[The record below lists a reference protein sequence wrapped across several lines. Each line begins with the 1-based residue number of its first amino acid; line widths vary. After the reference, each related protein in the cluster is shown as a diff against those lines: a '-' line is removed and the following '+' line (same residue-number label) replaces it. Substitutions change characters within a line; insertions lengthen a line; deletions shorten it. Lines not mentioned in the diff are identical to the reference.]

1 MKITE
6 HFTLAEAQSSDT
18 ATRLGI
24 DNSIPESLM
33 SNLSRMCETL
43 EKVRAI
49 FGKPIMISS
58 FYRCPDLNKK
68 VGGSKTSAHMDCR
81 ACDFTVKGVDTDDAF
96 NNIKSSGI
104 EFDQLIL
111 ESSSKGSTW
120 IHIGIHKDGSE
131 PRRMVMTGS
140 KTDSGSTFRVE
151 NG

>member
-6 HFTLAEAQSSDT
+6 HFSLQEAENSDT
-18 ATRLGI
+18 AKRLGI
-24 DNSIPESLM
+24 NNSIPEALM
-33 SNLSRMCETL
+33 ANLKRMCNVL
-43 EKVRAI
+43 ESVRSL
-49 FGKPIMISS
+49 FDKPIMISS
-58 FYRCPDLNKK
+58 FYRGPELNSK

-81 ACDFTVKGVDTDDAF
+81 ACDFTIKGVDTDDAF

-120 IHIGIHKDGSE
+120 IHIGIHKDGAE

-140 KTDSGSTFRVE
+140 KTDKGSTFRVE

>member
-6 HFTLAEAQSSDT
+6 HFTLAEAEASDT
-18 ATRLGI
+18 AKRLGI

-33 SNLSRMCETL
+33 NNLKRMCETL
-43 EKVRAI
+43 EEIRAI
-49 FGKPIMISS
+49 FGKPLMISS

-68 VGGSKTSAHMDCR
+68 VGGSKTSAHMECR
-81 ACDFTVKGVDTDDAF
+81 ACDFTIKGVETDEVF
-96 NNIKSSGI
+96 ESIKHSNII
-104 EFDQLIL
+104 FDQLIL

-120 IHIGIHKDGSE
+120 VHIGIHKDGSE

>member
-58 FYRCPDLNKK
+58 FYRCPELNSK

-81 ACDFTVKGVDTDDAF
+81 ACDFTIKGVDTDDAF